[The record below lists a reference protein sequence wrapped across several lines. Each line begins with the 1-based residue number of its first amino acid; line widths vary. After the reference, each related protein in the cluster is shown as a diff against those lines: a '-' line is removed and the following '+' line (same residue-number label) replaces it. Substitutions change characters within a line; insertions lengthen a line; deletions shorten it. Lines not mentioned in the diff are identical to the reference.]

1 MKKFVAVAIAMGLMG
16 MAMAQ
21 GTFTIRRPLDGST
34 VRETVKVRVPKNSIP
49 ESGYLGVVVNG
60 KFLEAVMPEE
70 EGQDYV
76 YDLDTKA
83 RGIPDGPMNIELVLY
98 QDMGEGRKPQVLNRS
113 SVRVTL
119 DNHTSI
125 AVSEEGRRLR
135 YKFKPGS
142 EWVYNIKEQVSY
154 AQVTQAQ
161 AALGSRPFETVLRDE
176 DLRLLFAVDNSY
188 SDSDG
193 KEGLIRMQPLPTKGK
208 DYAMLTVRG
217 DAEPRKVMDYE
228 MQPVY
233 MRITDTGR
241 EVFGSMPTYFP
252 MEGTAGEAYRID
264 LFALL
269 PLPVLPTKAVKPGD
283 VWQGTFLL
291 GAYDLDKIN
300 EIDKLTQALPGRAT
314 FEGVEWQHG
323 IPCAKL
329 RTQVAVGAKD
339 LKDVSNLGLQ
349 QGQANSVKVESLV
362 WLAMDRGLVIR
373 QELNVTQESLVEV
386 AVSSGV
392 GGGTG
397 FGGPSGGPAGL
408 SGAGG
413 AGRGGKGGF
422 GDGAA
427 DINRPDLPNF
437 FLDPRIDEN
446 GQIHMFQQG
455 PGRPPGAGFPGMQGK
470 GGGAPGRPGAPGG
483 TGFPGG
489 ATGGGG
495 GQATQKQIIRVN
507 ASIIMELES

>member
-49 ESGYLGVVVNG
+49 DSGYLGVVVNG

-70 EGQDYV
+70 DGQDYV
-76 YDLDTKA
+76 YNLDTKS
-83 RGIPDGPMNIELVLY
+83 RGIPDGPLNIEMVLY

-125 AVSEEGRRLR
+125 AVSEEGRKLR
-135 YKFKPGS
+135 YQFKPGS
-142 EWVYNIKEQVSY
+142 EWVYNIKQQISL

-161 AALGSRPFETVLRDE
+161 AALGSRPFETILRDE
-176 DLRLLFAVDNSY
+176 DLRLLYAIDNSY
-188 SDSDG
+188 AASDG
-193 KEGLIRMQPLPTKGK
+193 KEGLIRMQPLPDKGK
-208 DYAMLTVRG
+208 DYSMLTVRG
-217 DAEPRKVMDYE
+217 EAEPRKVMDFE
-228 MQPVY
+228 MQPLY
-233 MRITDTGR
+233 MRVTDTGR
-241 EVFGSMPTYFP
+241 EVFGSFPTYFP
-252 MEGTAGEAYRID
+252 MEGTAGEAFRLD

-283 VWQGTFLL
+283 VWQGTFLF
-291 GAYDLDKIN
+291 GAYDLGKLH
-300 EIDKLTQALPGRAT
+300 EIEKLTQALPGKAT

-349 QGQANSVKVESLV
+349 QGTANSVKIESLV

-373 QELNVTQESLVEV
+373 QELVLSQESLVDV
-386 AVSSGV
+386 AVNT
-392 GGGTG
+392 GGG

-413 AGRGGKGGF
+413 GGVRGGKGGF
-422 GDGAA
+422 GGGEA
-427 DINRPDLPNF
+427 DVNRPALPNITI
-437 FLDPRIDEN
+437 DPRLDEN
-446 GQIHMFQQG
+446 GRVQLFQQG
-455 PGRPPGAGFPGMQGK
+455 RRGGGAAGQGRPPGLPPGVPPGAGGFPG
-470 GGGAPGRPGAPGG
+470 PGG

-489 ATGGGG
+489 GATGGGG
-495 GQATQKQIIRVN
+495 AATQKQIIQLN
-507 ASIIMELES
+507 ARIIMELES